1 MLSEL
6 VPLTLEKIMQTRSYT
21 VVVLA
26 AKEKRFAIYTDP
38 SVGKLLQMYLT
49 GQSKPRPLTHD
60 LMQMVF
66 QGFEIAIKQVVIND
80 LNDTVYFARIFFEQ
94 QHGDIREIVE
104 IDSRPSDCIVL
115 ALMANVPLYCTR
127 EVLEKTIAIE
137 E

>member
-21 VVVLA
+21 VMVLA
-26 AKEKRFAIYTDP
+26 AKEKRFAIYADP
-38 SVGKLLQMYLT
+38 SVGRLLQLYLT
-49 GQSKPRPLTHD
+49 GQNKPRPLTHD

-66 QGFEIAIKQVVIND
+66 QGFEIVIKQVVIND

-104 IDSRPSDCIVL
+104 IDARPSDCIVL
-115 ALMANVPLYCTR
+115 ALMTNVPLYCTR

-137 E
+137 D